1 MRNGLFRAGLIR
13 HKCSDAIP
21 APVPAN
27 TRNGQR
33 KITDAF
39 EFALVDAMM
48 IGRRPPDGPNLNRQ
62 RGGAAAPGNI
72 AALTAV
78 RGVAAWWVVFF
89 HFREYL
95 PHREALLSFA
105 KYGYTAVDLFFVLSG
120 FVIAL
125 NYLPRFDPPR
135 FKAYIHFLGLRL
147 ARIYPL
153 HGFMLLL
160 FLINPL
166 AIILAGSLPPDPVRY
181 APFYYILS
189 VFLVQNWGFTPS
201 LAWNVPAWSIST
213 EWLAY
218 LVFPLVAW
226 LALRFGR
233 TARGALLMVAFAL
246 IVLAVGFVVTGDS
259 LGGDIAR
266 NGLPRCLLE
275 FSAGAFLC
283 RARAAAVSSWTR
295 GEIASLACIA
305 LLACYLT
312 FPVEDYVVFP
322 LAWCC
327 LIYALAERRTMLSR
341 LLSGKLVETI
351 GEYSYATY
359 LAHYFVRDWIKFLL
373 VRDGIGIAA
382 QLTAYVL
389 ATALASVI
397 LYRLIEVPGRRRL
410 RAWFGEVR

>member
-1 MRNGLFRAGLIR
+1 
-13 HKCSDAIP
+13 
-21 APVPAN
+21 
-27 TRNGQR
+27 
-33 KITDAF
+33 
-39 EFALVDAMM
+39 MM
-48 IGRRPPDGPNLNRQ
+48 IGPGPPDEPGLRRQ
-62 RGGAAAPGNI
+62 SGGGAESGNI

-95 PHREALLSFA
+95 PHREALLGFA

-135 FKAYIHFLGLRL
+135 FKTYIHFLGLRL

-166 AIILAGSLPPDPVRY
+166 AIMLAGSLPPDPVRY
-181 APFYYILS
+181 APVYYSLS

-218 LVFPLVAW
+218 LVFPVVAW
-226 LALRFGR
+226 LALRLAR
-233 TARGALLMVAFAL
+233 SARGALLMVAVAL
-246 IVLAVGFVVTGDS
+246 IALAAGFVVTGES

-275 FSAGAFLC
+275 FSAGAFLY
-283 RARAAAVSSWTR
+283 RIRVAAAGSRTL
-295 GEIASLACIA
+295 GEIASVACIA
-305 LLACYLT
+305 LLAGYLI
-312 FPVEDYVVFP
+312 FPVEDYAVFP

-327 LIYALAERRTMLSR
+327 LIYALTERRSLLSR
-341 LLSGKLVETI
+341 LLSGKVVETI

-359 LAHYFVRDWIKFLL
+359 MAHYFIRDWVKFLL
-373 VRDGIGIAA
+373 VRDGIGVAV

-397 LYRLIEVPGRRRL
+397 LYRWIEVPGRRRL
-410 RAWFGEVR
+410 RAWFGAAR

>member
-1 MRNGLFRAGLIR
+1 MRNGLLRAGLIR
-13 HKCSDAIP
+13 HKRSRP
-21 APVPAN
+21 H
-27 TRNGQR
+27 RGLFRGQR

-39 EFALVDAMM
+39 EFAQLDPMM
-48 IGRRPPDGPNLNRQ
+48 IGPGPPDEPGLRRQ
-62 RGGAAAPGNI
+62 SGGGAESGNI

-95 PHREALLSFA
+95 PHREALLGFA

-135 FKAYIHFLGLRL
+135 FKTYIHFLGLRL

-166 AIILAGSLPPDPVRY
+166 AIMLAGSLPPDPVRY
-181 APFYYILS
+181 APVYYSLS

-218 LVFPLVAW
+218 LVFPVVAW
-226 LALRFGR
+226 LALRLAR
-233 TARGALLMVAFAL
+233 SARGALLMVAVAL
-246 IVLAVGFVVTGDS
+246 IALAAGFVVTGES

-275 FSAGAFLC
+275 FSAGAFLY
-283 RARAAAVSSWTR
+283 RIRVAAAGSRTL
-295 GEIASLACIA
+295 GEIASVACIA
-305 LLACYLT
+305 LLAGYLI
-312 FPVEDYVVFP
+312 FPVEDYAVFP

-327 LIYALAERRTMLSR
+327 LIYALTERRSLLSR
-341 LLSGKLVETI
+341 LLSGKVVETI

-359 LAHYFVRDWIKFLL
+359 MAHYFIRDWVKFLL
-373 VRDGIGIAA
+373 VRDGIGVAV

-397 LYRLIEVPGRRRL
+397 LYRWIEVPGRRRL
-410 RAWFGEVR
+410 RAWFGAAR